1 MTLGAAIF
9 ASVVLVLLVYNKPF
23 RKASAWVAG
32 VLAGIILVG
41 GLGWYAYG
49 KYQDYSQAKQA
60 ALHKKLVDAC
70 IARFSTSGYG
80 KTDDEWV
87 DYIDVP
93 ATCENDPNQDWSS
106 KSKLVPNAPSKV
118 VEIHDGDTLKN
129 ASGVIPLVHMGHGQK
144 MVLACEDFGEH
155 KKPTSPPT
163 VNRGIVSCPADE
175 SAPCNTWD
183 EKGRCVS
190 SSR

>member
-32 VLAGIILVG
+32 VLAGIVLVG
-41 GLGWYAYG
+41 GLGWYAYA

-70 IARFSTSGYG
+70 VARFSTSGYE
-80 KTDDEWV
+80 KSDKWAK
-87 DYIDVP
+87 YINVP
-93 ATCENDPNQDWSS
+93 ESCENDPNQDWSS
-106 KSKLVPNAPSKV
+106 KSKSVPNASDSKV

-129 ASGVIPLVHMGHGQK
+129 ASGVIPLVYLGHGQK

-155 KKPTSPPT
+155 KRPTGFPT
-163 VNRGIVSCPADE
+163 VEKGILSCPADE